1 MIAMI
6 INICFVSG
14 EMGCT
19 NEDVQRYELTAD
31 PPKQL
36 LYDWNCKSKDSSL
49 ERFIVLLK
57 QIERV
62 DIISEIHEHFKITES
77 SLDTGKSEQSN
88 TENGRSRTDSAEED
102 TQLWSSDSNNVQSL
116 RVVQVDMQDSMG
128 RTSSYSNQP
137 TGSTP
142 PSQRGG
148 AMYANEGS
156 DSGSRS
162 SASITFGKRGVSN
175 LTVTDDSVG
184 YNANVGV
191 TLNSVEGMAQTG
203 SGTEPNI
210 TPVE

>member
-148 AMYANEGS
+148 AMYANE
-156 DSGSRS
+156 
-162 SASITFGKRGVSN
+162 
-175 LTVTDDSVG
+175 DD
-184 YNANVGV
+184 NTN
-191 TLNSVEGMAQTG
+191 NF
-203 SGTEPNI
+203 
-210 TPVE
+210 